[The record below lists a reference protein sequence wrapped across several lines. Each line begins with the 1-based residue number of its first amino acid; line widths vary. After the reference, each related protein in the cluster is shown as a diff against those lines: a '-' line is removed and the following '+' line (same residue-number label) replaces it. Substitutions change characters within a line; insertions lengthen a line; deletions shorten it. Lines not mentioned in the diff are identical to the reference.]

1 MGGIPFD
8 SELMRL
14 AVQTMERGRR
24 RRRGEEE
31 ASRIYDYNS
40 RVAEAGQ
47 QQRRNREQADL
58 RHMETER
65 RNDFAREMQE
75 ARFEEQRAREDR
87 RRAFSMQRVTAQQRI
102 KDTPTTRAQFTGPRP
117 SRGGYVSGAAGRST
131 VSPSGQ
137 MTFEPSGQIV
147 GPEGQAVSTEEFMG
161 GADFMV
167 PRPSFAQG
175 GAGPEPMN
183 PLMEYLTAR
192 QHEIPPNQ
200 FRGLA
205 ALAQT
210 GQLTANQLIN
220 QIEDA
225 VKVPKAE
232 GRTTRDIESNIARL
246 QSALA
251 KVTKFNDPGGQVAG
265 HMASLIQAETR
276 KLDEMRRG
284 TNPIRG
290 HSISNPNPTPGG
302 TPFPSNLMDEYL
314 DRAGGDPYEAEQLA
328 RTDGYTF

>member
-1 MGGIPFD
+1 MAIPFD
-8 SELMRL
+8 PELARL
-14 AVQTMERGRR
+14 AVRAMRRGRR
-24 RRRGEEE
+24 RKGEERTSVIYDFN
-31 ASRIYDYNS
+31 SRIS
-40 RVAEAGQ
+40 EKGQ
-47 QQRRNREQADL
+47 QQRRYREQTEL
-58 RHMETER
+58 RFAEAER

-87 RRAFSMQRVTAQQRI
+87 SRAFSMQRATAKQRV

-117 SRGGYVSGAAGRST
+117 SRGGYVEGAAGRST

-137 MTFEPSGQIV
+137 MTFDPSGVELIDPAT
-147 GPEGQAVSTEEFMG
+147 GEIDMSRFPMGEGYEA
-161 GADFMV
+161 
-167 PRPSFAQG
+167 PRPQFVQG
-175 GAGPEPMN
+175 IAAETMN

-200 FRGLA
+200 FRGLT

-232 GRTTRDIESNIARL
+232 GRTTRDIQVNIARL
-246 QSALA
+246 QAALS
-251 KVTKFNDPGGQVAG
+251 KVTKFNDPGGRVAG
-265 HMASLIQAETR
+265 RMASLIQAETR
-276 KLDEMRRG
+276 KLDEMQRG

-290 HSISNPNPTPGG
+290 HSISNPDPTPGG
-302 TPFPSNLMDEYL
+302 TPFPPDLMDEYL

-328 RTDGYTF
+328 RIDGYTF